1 MITII
6 DYGAGNLFSVQ
17 NALNFLG
24 VENNISSKVEDIIS
38 ADKLILPGVG
48 AFPDAMKM
56 LDEAGLTEVIK
67 EQAKKKALM
76 GICLGMQ
83 MLFDKSYEF
92 GETEGLGLIPG
103 TVELMHPANNLVIP
117 HIGWNSLEKNEPCK
131 LLESVNDGDYV
142 YFVHSYAAVTDSKNV
157 AAYCDYGMKV
167 PALVMSGN
175 VYGCQFHPEKS
186 GNVGLSILKAFC
198 ELLMDKLICSCGGK
212 LKQGFFSGG
221 LLPLQAQVSVE
232 FEGYGVAVSPVT
244 AYVCTKCG
252 KVELYADKT
261 VVCDPAEQG
270 KENEGE

>member
-67 EQAKKKALM
+67 EQAKKKPLM

-103 TVELMHPANNLVIP
+103 TVEFMHPANDLVIP

-157 AAYCDYGMKV
+157 AADCDYGMKV

-186 GNVGLSILKAFC
+186 GKTGLGILKTFAS
-198 ELLMDKLICSCGGK
+198 L
-212 LKQGFFSGG
+212 
-221 LLPLQAQVSVE
+221 
-232 FEGYGVAVSPVT
+232 
-244 AYVCTKCG
+244 
-252 KVELYADKT
+252 
-261 VVCDPAEQG
+261 
-270 KENEGE
+270 

>member
-56 LDEAGLTEVIK
+56 LDESGFTDVIK
-67 EQAKKKALM
+67 EQAKLKPLM

-92 GETEGLGLIPG
+92 GETAGLGLIPG
-103 TVELMHPANNLVIP
+103 TVELMHPADDLVIP
-117 HIGWNSLEKNEPCK
+117 HIGWNALEKNEPCS
-131 LLESVNDGDYV
+131 LLDGVNEGDYV
-142 YFVHSYAAVTDSKNV
+142 YFVHSFAAVTDSKNV

-167 PALVMSGN
+167 PALVTSGK

-186 GNVGLSILKAFC
+186 GKTGLTILKNFC
-198 ELLMDKLICSCGGK
+198 EI
-212 LKQGFFSGG
+212 
-221 LLPLQAQVSVE
+221 
-232 FEGYGVAVSPVT
+232 
-244 AYVCTKCG
+244 
-252 KVELYADKT
+252 
-261 VVCDPAEQG
+261 
-270 KENEGE
+270 